1 MSGKRL
7 LLKYFN
13 SVRISKG
20 ERFMDIAA
28 YFTLLEYTLMGAV
41 FIVLVLIFLHVFWG
55 KEEDAPD

>member
-1 MSGKRL
+1 MNGERL

-20 ERFMDIAA
+20 ERFMDIGA
-28 YFTLLEYTLMGAV
+28 YFQLIQYTLMGVV
-41 FIVLVLIFLHVFWG
+41 FIVLVLIFLHVFFG